1 MTTTY
6 TYEPTN
12 LQRDQH
18 GIVNQVQFTIT
29 ASNGTDSVTV
39 NSITSFPAPKGTPI
53 DYDDLTKE
61 QVAGWIQ
68 KLVGT
73 QSEALADSELAAF
86 IERKATQISNGTPQ
100 FAIFHSHRSSSDNP

>member
-6 TYEPTN
+6 TYEPIN
-12 LQRDQH
+12 LQRDQK

-29 ASNGTDSVTV
+29 ATSGENSFTV
-39 NSITSFPAPKGTPI
+39 NSQTALPPPSDTATA
-53 DYDDLTKE
+53 YDKLTKE
-61 QVAGWIQ
+61 EVISWIK

-86 IERKATQISNGTPQ
+86 IERKSEKTQNGTPW
-100 FAIFHSHRSSSDNP
+100 SN

>member
-39 NSITSFPAPKGTPI
+39 NSITGLPAPKGTAI
-53 DYDDLTKE
+53 DYDKLTKD
-61 QVAGWIQ
+61 QVIEWIQ

-73 QSEALADSELAAF
+73 QSEALADSELTAH
-86 IERKATQISNGTPQ
+86 IENQKVVLSNGTPW
-100 FAIFHSHRSSSDNP
+100 SN

>member
-12 LQRDQH
+12 LQRDQA

-39 NSITSFPAPKGTPI
+39 NSITGLPAPKGTAI
-53 DYDDLTKE
+53 EYDDLTKE
-61 QVAGWIQ
+61 QVIEWIQ

-73 QSEALADSELAAF
+73 QSEALADSELAAH
-86 IERKATQISNGTPQ
+86 IENQKVVLSNGTPW
-100 FAIFHSHRSSSDNP
+100 SN

>member
-6 TYEPTN
+6 TYEPIN

-29 ASNGTDSVTV
+29 ATDGTDSVTV
-39 NSITSFPAPKGTPI
+39 NSITGLPAPKGTAI

-61 QVAGWIQ
+61 QVIGWIQ

-73 QSEALADSELAAF
+73 QSEALADSELAAH
-86 IERKATQISNGTPQ
+86 IENQKVVLSNGTPW
-100 FAIFHSHRSSSDNP
+100 SN

>member
-39 NSITSFPAPKGTPI
+39 NSITGLPAPKGTAI
-53 DYDDLTKE
+53 EYDDLTKE
-61 QVAGWIQ
+61 QVIEWIQ

-73 QSEALADSELAAF
+73 QSEALADSELAAH
-86 IERKATQISNGTPQ
+86 IENQKVVISNGTPW
-100 FAIFHSHRSSSDNP
+100 SN

>member
-12 LQRDQH
+12 LQRDKH

-39 NSITSFPAPKGTPI
+39 NSITGLPAPKGTGI
-53 DYDDLTKE
+53 DYDKLSKE
-61 QVAGWIQ
+61 QVIGWIQ

-73 QSEALADSELAAF
+73 QSEALADSELAAH
-86 IERKATQISNGTPQ
+86 IENKQIVLSNGTPW
-100 FAIFHSHRSSSDNP
+100 SN

>member
-12 LQRDQH
+12 LQRDQN

-39 NSITSFPAPKGTPI
+39 NSITGLPAPKGTVI
-53 DYDDLTKE
+53 DYDKLSKAN
-61 QVAGWIQ
+61 VIAWI
-68 KLVGT
+68 KNLVGT
-73 QSEALADSELAAF
+73 QSEALADSELAAH
-86 IERKATQISNGTPQ
+86 IENQKVVHSNGTPW
-100 FAIFHSHRSSSDNP
+100 SS

>member
-6 TYEPTN
+6 TYEPIN
-12 LQRDQH
+12 LQRDQK

-39 NSITSFPAPKGTPI
+39 NSITGLPAPKNTPI
-53 DYDDLTKE
+53 DYAKLSKADVIE
-61 QVAGWIQ
+61 WIK

-73 QSEALADSELAAF
+73 QSEALADSELAAH
-86 IERKATQISNGTPQ
+86 IENQKVVLSNGTPW
-100 FAIFHSHRSSSDNP
+100 SN

>member
-12 LQRDQH
+12 LVKNQN
-18 GIVNQVQFTIT
+18 GLVIAVNFTIT
-29 ASNGTDSVTV
+29 ASKGTDSFTV
-39 NSITSFPAPKGTPI
+39 NSQTALPAPTSDVTPH
-53 DYDDLTKE
+53 DQLTKE
-61 QVAGWIQ
+61 QVIKWIQ

-86 IERKATQISNGTPQ
+86 IERKATQISNGTPW
-100 FAIFHSHRSSSDNP
+100 SN

>member
-1 MTTTY
+1 MTNIY

-12 LQRDQH
+12 LQSDQH

-39 NSITSFPAPKGTPI
+39 NSITGLPAPKGTPI
-53 DYDDLTKE
+53 DYSKLSKE
-61 QVAGWIQ
+61 QVIEWIQ

-73 QSEALADSELAAF
+73 QSEALADSELAAH
-86 IERKATQISNGTPQ
+86 IENKQIVLSNGTPWG
-100 FAIFHSHRSSSDNP
+100 N

>member
-12 LQRDQH
+12 LQRDQN

-39 NSITSFPAPKGTPI
+39 NSITGFTC
-53 DYDDLTKE
+53 T
-61 QVAGWIQ
+61 
-68 KLVGT
+68 
-73 QSEALADSELAAF
+73 
-86 IERKATQISNGTPQ
+86 
-100 FAIFHSHRSSSDNP
+100 